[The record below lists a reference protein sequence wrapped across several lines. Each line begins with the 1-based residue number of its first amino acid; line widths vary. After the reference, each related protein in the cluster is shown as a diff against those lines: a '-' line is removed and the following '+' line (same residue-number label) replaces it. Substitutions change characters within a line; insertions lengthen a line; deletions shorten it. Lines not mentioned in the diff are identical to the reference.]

1 MDLLNDV
8 LEKEIS
14 NKKYGYKLSKTK
26 NDSSVLSSTLR
37 VSIVN
42 HENSMLQDWLKI
54 TTIEATKN
62 AIPILLSIMKILRF
76 LHWRNGSRS
85 LQLKLK
91 KI

>member
-14 NKKYGYKLSKTK
+14 NKNYGYKLSKTK
-26 NDSSVLSSTLR
+26 NDISVLLSTLR